1 MSIEKKVTLKE
12 QIFKEKEKYLTM
24 CIPSKAHIIAA
35 YFLDTLI
42 LAGVFTV
49 LMFKFD
55 SNDIYKYGGM
65 IGFLLIYIIIKF
77 KSAGKSLGMLV
88 LGIGYA
94 REYDGTPLDNQGY
107 VDLLFGNIAA
117 DIKYNDVYET
127 YSFYTSYRNQTIAMQ
142 KANIV
147 YVKIGKYRALM
158 KQGHL
163 PFYNDPASVIKDEA
177 FRLKL

>member
-1 MSIEKKVTLKE
+1 MSIEKKELLKD
-12 QIFKEKEKYLTM
+12 QIFREKAKYLTM
-24 CIPSKAHIIAA
+24 CIPSKGHILAA
-35 YFLDTLI
+35 YLLDIIIIVSVITVLI
-42 LAGVFTV
+42 L
-49 LMFKFD
+49 KFEL
-55 SNDIYKYGGM
+55 NNVYKYASTFGFVIIYAMIRFKTAGKTLGM
-65 IGFLLIYIIIKF
+65 IIFG
-77 KSAGKSLGMLV
+77 V
-88 LGIGYA
+88 GYA

-107 VDLLFGNIAA
+107 KDLFLGNIAA

-147 YVKIGKYRALM
+147 YVKTRMYKELM

-163 PFYNDPASVIKDEA
+163 PFYNDPASVSKDED